1 MPPYT
6 QVATDGGKSKGYGFV
21 HFETEEASSKAVE
34 AVNGMLLNGKKVYV
48 GPFLKKG
55 ERPSDEKE
63 PKCVPA
69 PRSPLVSNSRF
80 CCATRSSARSL
91 PSLQASSTQCYGR
104 RRAGAVL
111 LHLQPSPPAHGS
123 ILGAW

>member
-1 MPPYT
+1 
-6 QVATDGGKSKGYGFV
+6 VATDGGKSKGYGFV

-69 PRSPLVSNSRF
+69 ARTPLVSNSRHPLVHCF
-80 CCATRSSARSL
+80 APTSSSL
-91 PSLQASSTQCYGR
+91 PKTLSAHTRWFWSPQVSCASNPPH
-104 RRAGAVL
+104 L
-111 LHLQPSPPAHGS
+111 LTVPY
-123 ILGAW
+123 

>member
-1 MPPYT
+1 MRKTSSGICRCHHTGAHVCCADGGATLPHT

-63 PKCVPA
+63 PK
-69 PRSPLVSNSRF
+69 
-80 CCATRSSARSL
+80 
-91 PSLQASSTQCYGR
+91 
-104 RRAGAVL
+104 
-111 LHLQPSPPAHGS
+111 
-123 ILGAW
+123 